1 MSFSLYFNT
10 SESSTGYNNVV
21 GTYEFTST
29 TSSFSANDT
38 DLLFPPLEFNDSL
51 DLLPSLEFNDSLDL
65 LPSLEFNDSLELFN
79 EFSFDGCLFITLPIK
94 FFLFTELLSLI
105 LELLSLKLE
114 LLSLMLLLLVLES
127 FNLEFDPLTLILE
140 SFNLESDCFPSI
152 EFDPCTPLVDET
164 IDSSSL

>member
-51 DLLPSLEFNDSLDL
+51 
-65 LPSLEFNDSLELFN
+65 ELFN
-79 EFSFDGCLFITLPIK
+79 EFSFDGCLFITPPII
-94 FFLFTELLSLI
+94 FFLFTELLSLV
-105 LELLSLKLE
+105 LELFHSYY
-114 LLSLMLLLLVLES
+114 
-127 FNLEFDPLTLILE
+127 
-140 SFNLESDCFPSI
+140 
-152 EFDPCTPLVDET
+152 
-164 IDSSSL
+164 